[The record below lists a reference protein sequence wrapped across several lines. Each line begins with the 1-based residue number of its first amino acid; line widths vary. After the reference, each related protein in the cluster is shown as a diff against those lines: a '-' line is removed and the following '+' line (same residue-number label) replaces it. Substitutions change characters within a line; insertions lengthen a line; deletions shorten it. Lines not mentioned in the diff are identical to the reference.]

1 MALAV
6 GCPRCATPVARL
18 GAGGSRSCPE
28 HGVVTP
34 VWRTDEASYEDL
46 VQVLALAGEVP
57 TYVPWPV
64 ETGWSITD
72 LAVVGD
78 EAKGSAT
85 MLTWTGVTPD
95 DGPVELTIVT
105 EEAGVGLGARCART
119 EGPDPG
125 VDACAGPPTTK
136 VRVAGQMVPLWPVT
150 QWTNG
155 AEEWERS
162 VLVGEAAGRWLWLV
176 FRPATAMLTL
186 QDGWHLRQV
195 GDLGVQ
201 MVELPFGGTNGS
213 WWDH

>member
-1 MALAV
+1 MASI
-6 GCPRCATPVARL
+6 
-18 GAGGSRSCPE
+18 GAGGSQSCPE

-34 VWRTDEASYEDL
+34 VWRTDTASYEDL
-46 VQVLALAGEVP
+46 VQVLSLAGEVP
-57 TYVPWPV
+57 TYLPWPV
-64 ETGWSITD
+64 ESGWSIAD

-78 EAKGSAT
+78 DAKGSAT
-85 MLTWTGVTPD
+85 LLTLSGVTPA
-95 DGPVELTIVT
+95 DGPVEMTVVA

-119 EGPDPG
+119 YGPDPG
-125 VDACAGPPTTK
+125 VDACVGRPTTK
-136 VRVAGQMVPLWPVT
+136 VRVAGQQVPLWPIT

-162 VLVGEAAGRWLWLV
+162 VVVGEADGRWLWMI
-176 FRPATAMLTL
+176 FRPATAMLML

-201 MVELPFGGTNGS
+201 MVELPFGGTRGS